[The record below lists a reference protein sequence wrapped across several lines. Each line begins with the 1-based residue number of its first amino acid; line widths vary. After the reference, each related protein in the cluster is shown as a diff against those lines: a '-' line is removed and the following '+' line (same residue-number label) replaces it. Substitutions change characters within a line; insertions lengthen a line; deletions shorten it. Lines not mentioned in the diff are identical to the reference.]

1 MEGGEVEGRATNEWE
16 LSKENIQPLKQG
28 RNMAKLSHSLH
39 QQDEDTAR
47 AIQEERR
54 GFEEELRSD
63 AGEDPLDPWYRYIQ
77 WVEQT
82 YPKGGKDGQVHVLIE
97 KCIKKFKDVKEV
109 QGDQRFLQI
118 WLKYATMSSNPMEVF
133 EFMYKNGVCT
143 QQGGLY
149 EAWSYQLELQASY
162 KAADAVFV
170 KGLRAVTEQEMKER
184 LKMKQKQFQARA
196 VRRARGE
203 EISAAETEEEER
215 SALGQ
220 LRGHGRHG
228 KVGSVRVGQAK
239 LGGPGVMAVKQPL
252 KDNNQQKG
260 GFKIFSDENGGG
272 GGSTAA
278 GSAPGGRLPSRED
291 RKENEKKAGT
301 WGQVKGGR
309 AANVPLSQAGQ
320 HRAAFTVHQDELQQP
335 AAPLAGQSK
344 ALQARREEAAGT
356 VHCPVALFEDP
367 DPTKRPMYCK
377 DKVYQ
382 GTTEFSFEELQASRW
397 KKKDKERQE
406 KEQMENKR
414 LELLEME
421 RRLERKME
429 EFQRMMS
436 QQQQQ
441 QQQVPTVAVTRPSLG
456 SDSGTPSSRD
466 NSRKGSSMD
475 DTAALVAAC
484 PSGARPALTPSP
496 HGSRAPQLFRFNSQ
510 PSPTVN
516 TREAMA
522 EMQQMWSDASQ
533 HHQPPPVPQAT
544 PFAIYSDENRAPVPS
559 PAPFPIYNDE
569 NAVPSTPV
577 APFTIFSDE
586 AAEPAVVSIKPRLLP
601 RPAPLPSPTP
611 PDTDSDSENRPP
623 AGYQQPAL
631 GARPLGGVL
640 APSEGVAWMP
650 LEEQERL
657 LDEDEERQEEEL
669 GLSQPSQEPAR
680 PRPAISANQTIALP
694 TEGDFERMAKLSSTP
709 HTGRFAMQ
717 EEQDENTC
725 AVDIVYRSAM
735 GPPAVP
741 EVEAAGCLSPI
752 VETSREYYRSSSSS
766 SGCDTLHSK
775 TPGDKSHWGNTVNRT
790 AAQHAASKTTDSTG
804 ASLSRT
810 PGHYLGGVSH
820 GVSGYMGDRSSNMTK
835 SGVKVLQD
843 KRELS
848 TPNRPE
854 SYEKRLKRAEESP
867 VADDEPTGMFGD
879 MMAEF
884 KQGLMARQEEAHT
897 SLQLSMVDAGAR
909 DRTEMEANCTRAD
922 LTVAQPTLSILEPAA
937 NLTIAPALNLT
948 EAPGLNLT
956 AAPSLDMTAAPA
968 LNMTGAPALNMTGP
982 SLNLTAAPALNM
994 TAAPTLNMTGPDLDL
1009 TAAQALEVTA
1019 DMSTDDLAQ
1028 QTTNLSLE
1036 EDIDPFS
1043 PSTHAK
1049 LLARLPPLSTLHGYL
1064 SLPTALP
1071 TVRTK
1076 ALLTLGSDTFYVSE
1090 CKGEGGFAKVFAA
1103 TKQDAEDGMNS
1114 TISGID
1120 AVLKVQKPANDWEW
1134 YVCREVGLR
1143 VAPAL
1148 RQAFMA
1154 SPRNYNFTN
1163 GGIFVSYHQKLG
1175 SLLDIVNISKQCG
1188 VQKSCIEPMAVYF
1201 TIEMLG
1207 MVEALHKADILHAD
1221 LKADNFLL
1229 QRIPTPDTR
1238 AATVHEMFHEL
1249 APSLQLIDFG
1259 KSIDLRILPKDI
1271 MFTKVS
1277 KTDGLVCPEMREGR
1291 GWREHLDYHGLAAT
1305 AYLLLFT
1312 DYMDIVKVGGK
1323 WEAKGSF
1330 KRWWQQELWKEFF
1343 NEFLNIKENLPDLAA
1358 WRVRFQQVFFDKDMA
1373 RSLEKVK
1380 QDVGRA
1386 MSNI

>member
-1 MEGGEVEGRATNEWE
+1 MPT
-16 LSKENIQPLKQG
+16 
-28 RNMAKLSHSLH
+28 
-39 QQDEDTAR
+39 
-47 AIQEERR
+47 
-54 GFEEELRSD
+54 
-63 AGEDPLDPWYRYIQ
+63 DPLVQ
-77 WVEQT
+77 
-82 YPKGGKDGQVHVLIE
+82 
-97 KCIKKFKDVKEV
+97 DVKEV
-109 QGDQRFLQI
+109 QSDHRFLQI

-162 KAADAVFV
+162 KAADAVFA
-170 KGLRAVTEQEMKER
+170 KGLKAVTEQEMKER
-184 LKMKQKQFQARA
+184 LKVKQKQFQTRA
-196 VRRARGE
+196 VRRAKGE

-220 LRGHGRHG
+220 LRGNGRQG

-239 LGGPGVMAVKQPL
+239 LGGPGVMPAKQPL
-252 KDNNQQKG
+252 KDCNQQKG
-260 GFKIFSDENGGG
+260 GFKIFSDENGGAEG
-272 GGSTAA
+272 GASGA
-278 GSAPGGRLPSRED
+278 GAAPGGRLPSRED

-301 WGQVKGGR
+301 WGQVKGSK

-320 HRAAFTVHQDELQQP
+320 HRAAFTVHQDEVQQP
-335 AAPLAGQSK
+335 MAPLAGQPK

-397 KKKDKERQE
+397 RKADKERQE

-429 EFQRMMS
+429 ELQRQQEQF
-436 QQQQQ
+436 QQQFQQQQQQQQFQQQQQQHQFQQ
-441 QQQVPTVAVTRPSLG
+441 QQQVPTVAVTRPSLA
-456 SDSGTPSSRD
+456 SDSGTPTSRD
-466 NSRKGSSMD
+466 TSRKGSSMD

-484 PSGARPALTPSP
+484 PSGSRPILTPSP

-510 PSPTVN
+510 PSPTMN

-522 EMQQMWSDASQ
+522 EMQQMWSDTSQ
-533 HHQPPPVPQAT
+533 THQQPPAPQAT

-569 NAVPSTPV
+569 NAVPSTPA
-577 APFTIFSDE
+577 APFTIFSDA

-611 PDTDSDSENRPP
+611 LDTDSDSENRPP
-623 AGYQQPAL
+623 TGYLQPAL

-640 APSEGVAWMP
+640 TPSEGVDWMP

-680 PRPAISANQTIALP
+680 PRPVISANQTIALP

-709 HTGRFAMQ
+709 HTGRFAME

-741 EVEAAGCLSPI
+741 EAEAAGCLSPI

-810 PGHYLGGVSH
+810 PGHFLGGVSH

-884 KQGLMARQEEAHT
+884 KQGLMARQEEAST

-909 DRTEMEANCTRAD
+909 DVTEVEANYTRAD
-922 LTVAQPTLSILEPAA
+922 LTAAQPAFSILEPGA
-937 NLTIAPALNLT
+937 NLTTAPALNLT
-948 EAPGLNLT
+948 EVPCLDMT
-956 AAPSLDMTAAPA
+956 AAPGLDMTAAPA
-968 LNMTGAPALNMTGP
+968 LNMTGAPTLNMTAAPALNMTGP
-982 SLNLTAAPALNM
+982 SLNLTAAPVFNMTGAPALNM
-994 TAAPTLNMTGPDLDL
+994 TGVPALNMTGAPALNMTGAPAADL
-1009 TAAQALEVTA
+1009 TAPVLEVTA

-1036 EDIDPFS
+1036 EEMDPFS
-1043 PSTHAK
+1043 PTTHAM

-1064 SLPTALP
+1064 SLPTPLP

-1103 TKQDAEDGMNS
+1103 TKQEAEDGMNS

-1120 AVLKVQKPANDWEW
+1120 AVLKVQVSSVFFCRACLSDPVLCRSQRTTGSGTCAGRWGCAWRPPSGRPSWPAPGTTTSPTAASSSPTTRSSAASSTSSTSPSSAA
-1134 YVCREVGLR
+1134 CRSPASSRWPSTSPSRCWAWWRPCTRPTSSMPTLR
-1143 VAPAL
+1143 PTTSCCRGSRPPTPGPPPCRRCSTSSPPPSSL
-1148 RQAFMA
+1148 LTLESRSTSGFSQRTSC
-1154 SPRNYNFTN
+1154 SPR
-1163 GGIFVSYHQKLG
+1163 
-1175 SLLDIVNISKQCG
+1175 
-1188 VQKSCIEPMAVYF
+1188 
-1201 TIEMLG
+1201 
-1207 MVEALHKADILHAD
+1207 
-1221 LKADNFLL
+1221 
-1229 QRIPTPDTR
+1229 
-1238 AATVHEMFHEL
+1238 
-1249 APSLQLIDFG
+1249 
-1259 KSIDLRILPKDI
+1259 
-1271 MFTKVS
+1271 
-1277 KTDGLVCPEMREGR
+1277 
-1291 GWREHLDYHGLAAT
+1291 
-1305 AYLLLFT
+1305 
-1312 DYMDIVKVGGK
+1312 
-1323 WEAKGSF
+1323 
-1330 KRWWQQELWKEFF
+1330 
-1343 NEFLNIKENLPDLAA
+1343 
-1358 WRVRFQQVFFDKDMA
+1358 
-1373 RSLEKVK
+1373 
-1380 QDVGRA
+1380 
-1386 MSNI
+1386 